1 MSQYD
6 GSIKIDTKIDT
17 KNVSSQMLRLQNQI
31 SKASRKASDLTQKM
45 REMEKQ
51 RIPTEEY
58 KNISDA
64 LQRSTYQFDKLL
76 QRQQEMISRGKTSGQ
91 VWDSLDKKIE
101 EVGADIRA
109 AQKYQ
114 SQMVSEGTAYLSKD
128 AIQSTDAY
136 KRLSDQ
142 LRDTNDQMK
151 TLSKRHEEL
160 AKKEDKTSNT
170 ANKARKT
177 TGDWL
182 DEFSRKTKKT
192 SGLVGTLASRFKG
205 IALSLLVFNWIS
217 KGWNAMIS
225 AVKSG
230 TNNMAKYSSELNS
243 DLSKLSG
250 SCETLKNAFGSLVS
264 PIIHAATPALLQLI
278 DVVTT
283 AVNKVNQ
290 LLAILSGKSTWTKAT
305 TQVKDYASGLDSAS
319 GAAKTLNKQLQSF
332 HELNVINS
340 DTGSG
345 SGGSSGSSASD
356 MFEEVPIDS
365 SMKGIADEIKKAV
378 ESGDWEGLGESI
390 NNKIASALKQIDWDK
405 AYSGADKFG
414 SGLASFLNGLI
425 SPELF
430 GETGDTIASALNTA
444 IYLALAFGKEFDF
457 EESGE
462 SIAEGINHFF
472 DTFDFDALADTL
484 NTWVDGLEDAIIA
497 FVNTVEWEDI
507 VDKAEDFL
515 GDLELDTVTILIG
528 AFLLKH
534 KGKELTKAILNTE
547 VGKKILEN
555 GKLLV
560 SAAAITFVI
569 TEVSFS
575 LARSLSKSFF
585 EWYNEKY
592 GTNYDTSKI
601 DELSN
606 WDIVV
611 SGFNLSF
618 NENGKFQIL
627 GLENLKKLFPEN
639 EFVNTLYGILNGS
652 VLKAFQ
658 NLSWDDFWDVF
669 LHGLTSDKVGELWT
683 DLENKWNKIPNKVTD
698 FKVRI
703 TSKASDLW
711 TQFKTNWNSGKS
723 KTADFKLQILSKA
736 VELWNNFKKD
746 WGDYRKTL
754 FKTGISKETT
764 ASKLWNA
771 FKTSWGTSKNVTI
784 GIGFPKNALKNL
796 WDSITSFFSG
806 KSVSVGA
813 SGTKKANGGV
823 YTGGIWHDITHYA
836 VGTSNAPVGQ
846 MFIAREAGPELVGT
860 LGGHTAVMNNDQ
872 IVSSVSDGVYRAVR
886 SAMGNGNKQLN
897 VTFKVEGD
905 PNGIFRVVRQE
916 EQKYF
921 EDTGNLAFVH

>member
-1 MSQYD
+1 MPQYD

-31 SKASRKASDLTQKM
+31 SKASRKASNLTQKM

-64 LQRSTYQFDKLL
+64 LQRSTHQFDKLL

-114 SQMVSEGTAYLSKD
+114 SQMVSEGTAYLSMD

-160 AKKEDKTSNT
+160 TQKEYNTSNT

-192 SGLVGTLASRFKG
+192 SGLLGTLASRFKG
-205 IALSLLVFNWIS
+205 IALSLLVFNWIT

-230 TNNMAKYSSELNS
+230 TNNMAKYSSELNG

-250 SCETLKNAFGSLVS
+250 SCETLKNAFGSLAS

-290 LLAILSGKSTWTKAT
+290 LIAILSGKTTWTKAT
-305 TQVKDYASGLDSAS
+305 TQVKDYAAGIESAS
-319 GAAKTLNKQLQSF
+319 GAAKSLNKQLQSF
-332 HELNVINS
+332 NELNVINS
-340 DTGSG
+340 DSGSG

-378 ESGDWEGLGESI
+378 ESGDWEGLGEYI

-430 GETGDTIASALNTA
+430 GEVGDTIASALNTA
-444 IYLALAFGKEFDF
+444 VYLALAFGKEFDF
-457 EESGE
+457 EEFGE

-497 FVNTVEWEDI
+497 FINTVEWEDI

-534 KGKELTKAILNTE
+534 KGKELTKAILNSE

-611 SGFNLSF
+611 SGFKLSF

-872 IVSSVSDGVYRAVR
+872 IVASVSDGVYRAVR
-886 SAMGNGNKQLN
+886 SAMGSGNKQLN

-921 EDTGNLAFVH
+921 DDTGNLAFVH